1 MEKNKTDTFVRETQ
15 LNTRISTNIYNSL
28 KVEAAQRNIQMK
40 KLVSEILENH
50 ICESKAKRYDFR
62 DNMILK

>member
-15 LNTRISTNIYNSL
+15 LNARVSTDIYNSL

-40 KLVSEILENH
+40 KLVSEILEKH
-50 ICESKAKRYDFR
+50 IYETR
-62 DNMILK
+62 DI